1 MDREKIKLPVGLQ
14 LVNGKLM
21 TNLRCEFAPV
31 VRERKKIDLALNPE
45 SFEELLPSAE
55 DYLRLQFR
63 ALSAAYLG
71 ASGYFLDFS
80 RPGVL
85 RASIPLML
93 PKEKSGSRRRYL
105 MFHRNHSS
113 AIQDR
118 IGFIEN
124 AEWGKASGEQS
135 APGINID
142 VMMDWKLAPN
152 EARQLLSDPPLV
164 DSVSVSVSFDWEKSH
179 PDMRDYQ
186 FWDFLGHEMDGQ
198 VVRIIVTEITEY
210 YHVGLVWEGADEE
223 ADKLQRAEGKAQ
235 GADKIQKPNSKGQHS
250 DAGGMMKNPLT
261 LSEKRAKKIFEL
273 LGLSE
278 EPNEEDLLEGVRALA
293 EANEELQVKN
303 VALEEKAKEYQR
315 VMELRRKEVIALIA
329 KVDGECKKSFETA
342 LGLMKWED
350 LQEIAA
356 DYQSKLDAKFPLACG
371 NCGSKNVSARS
382 SREEDVHEPNTNG
395 KADKIDPARFRV
407 V

>member
-1 MDREKIKLPVGLQ
+1 VDREKINLPAGLA
-14 LVNGKLM
+14 LVNGKLV

-31 VRERKKIDLALNPE
+31 VRERKKIELALNPE

-71 ASGYFLDFS
+71 AGGYFLDFS

-118 IGFIEN
+118 IGFIQD
-124 AEWGKASGEQS
+124 ATWGEASGEQS
-135 APGINID
+135 SPGINIE
-142 VMMDWKLAPN
+142 VMLDWKLAPN
-152 EARQLLSDPPLV
+152 EARQLLSEPPLV
-164 DSVSVSVSFDWEKSH
+164 DSVSVSLAFDWEKSH
-179 PDMRDYQ
+179 PDMRNYQ
-186 FWDFLGHEMDGQ
+186 FWGLLGDEVDGQ

-223 ADKLQRAEGKAQ
+223 ADKLEQRAQKNNEPKSQFGKA
-235 GADKIQKPNSKGQHS
+235 KS
-250 DAGGMMKNPLT
+250 DNGGKMKSLT
-261 LSEKRAKKIFEL
+261 ISEKTAKRLFEA

-278 EPNEEDLLEGVRALA
+278 EPNEQDLLDAVSALM
-293 EANEELQVKN
+293 ESNEEILTKN
-303 VALEEKAKEYQR
+303 SALEERAKAYLKVLEK
-315 VMELRRKEVIALIA
+315 RRKEIVALIA

-342 LGLMKWED
+342 LGVMTWED
-350 LQEIAA
+350 LNEIAA
-356 DYQSKLDAKFPLACG
+356 DYQARLEAKFPLVCG

-382 SREEDVHEPNTNG
+382 SKEEDVHEPNANG
-395 KADKIDPARFRV
+395 KADKIDPARFRLA
-407 V
+407 

>member
-1 MDREKIKLPVGLQ
+1 
-14 LVNGKLM
+14 
-21 TNLRCEFAPV
+21 
-31 VRERKKIDLALNPE
+31 
-45 SFEELLPSAE
+45 
-55 DYLRLQFR
+55 
-63 ALSAAYLG
+63 
-71 ASGYFLDFS
+71 
-80 RPGVL
+80 
-85 RASIPLML
+85 
-93 PKEKSGSRRRYL
+93 
-105 MFHRNHSS
+105 
-113 AIQDR
+113 
-118 IGFIEN
+118 
-124 AEWGKASGEQS
+124 
-135 APGINID
+135 
-142 VMMDWKLAPN
+142 
-152 EARQLLSDPPLV
+152 
-164 DSVSVSVSFDWEKSH
+164 
-179 PDMRDYQ
+179 
-186 FWDFLGHEMDGQ
+186 
-198 VVRIIVTEITEY
+198 
-210 YHVGLVWEGADEE
+210 
-223 ADKLQRAEGKAQ
+223 
-235 GADKIQKPNSKGQHS
+235 
-250 DAGGMMKNPLT
+250 MKNPLT

>member
-1 MDREKIKLPVGLQ
+1 MDREKIELPMGLQ
-14 LVNGKLM
+14 LLQDGKLT
-21 TNLRCEFAPV
+21 TNLRCEFSPM
-31 VRERKKIDLALNPE
+31 VRERKKIELALNPE

-71 ASGYFLDFS
+71 AGGYFLDFS

-118 IGFIEN
+118 IGFIQD
-124 AEWGKASGEQS
+124 ATWGEASGEQS
-135 APGINID
+135 SPGINIE
-142 VMMDWKLAPN
+142 VMLDWKLAPN
-152 EARQLLSDPPLV
+152 EARQLLSEPPLV
-164 DSVSVSVSFDWEKSH
+164 DSVSVSLAFDWEKSH
-179 PDMRDYQ
+179 PDMRNYQ
-186 FWDFLGHEMDGQ
+186 FWELLGDEVDGQ

-223 ADKLQRAEGKAQ
+223 ADKLQRANRKLQKAN
-235 GADKIQKPNSKGQHS
+235 DKGQKQ
-250 DAGGMMKNPLT
+250 DVGGMMKNPLT
-261 LSEKRAKKIFEL
+261 LNEKLAKKIFEL

-278 EPNEEDLLEGVRALA
+278 EPNDEDLLEGVRALA

-303 VALEEKAKEYQR
+303 AALEEKAKEYQR
-315 VMELRRKEVIALIA
+315 VMELRRNEVVALIA
-329 KVDGECKKSFETA
+329 KVDGSCKKSFETA
-342 LGLMKWED
+342 LGLMEWED
-350 LQEIAA
+350 LNEIAA
-356 DYQSKLDAKFPLACG
+356 DYQAKLEAKFPLACG
-371 NCGSKNVSARS
+371 NCGSKNVGARS

-407 V
+407 A